1 MTETLVKDF
10 LKTKDISKFTNFNG
24 TFETLI
30 SQCSESE
37 IGKFVEAVIKL
48 SILSKIDLSTF
59 NFGVKDQIFL
69 IEQNQTATNI
79 KNVSFGTKSSGRI
92 DILGIEPN
100 SETIFAF
107 SSKIK
112 NFNSTNTTTWS
123 DLEMDGLRLIE
134 TKDGYKKFNIYYG
147 AIVKDKNELSLSS
160 APSYIKELRNKVI
173 IIDLKDV
180 SQIFNKLIEV
190 FSDVNFNN
198 DNYNEYIRGER
209 AVLDLMPHQVNAH
222 NNCVAYFDNNTKNK
236 SLSYLFNHLPRSGKS
251 ITCCYMAKKL
261 NAKNIL
267 LLTHFPILN
276 TQWEA
281 TINNYTAFEGWN
293 VVNVSHDK
301 IKEITLDSDSVNFV
315 LVSLQDFKDFDKP
328 KFKNFSNYLFDVII
342 IDEVHYGAETD
353 KVKEALYTLQ
363 FKYVLGSSA
372 TPEKNL
378 ILGSFNVENT
388 DLYDLEDEQT
398 YKSVDARY
406 TQFPTINWYG
416 LNATELLKENLGN
429 YFTKNE
435 FFTWSKAFTIEDDE
449 FKYKLA
455 IYNFYRKMF
464 GVGSDIAMDGSPIL
478 MHNPRSIL
486 ITVDKIPTQEK
497 LRELLYSIPTISD
510 NYNIHI
516 TNSKLE
522 SNNKKLLAKMNSDF
536 MPTKEKKSII
546 IVVDQCRV
554 GVTLRLCDCVIH
566 SDDTKSYANYIQTSY
581 RCRTAGPGRKKV
593 IVIDTLPSRMLE
605 MYSTSVHYSHLHK
618 KLSYEVILEKRL
630 KSSPVQI
637 SNDGFNFVELD
648 SPNTFIKQLH
658 QQFIDIM
665 GIKNFTTSGVIT
677 NFNSEVKD
685 LVDNLST
692 FIKKPK
698 VNDFIADLTGNG
710 INTGKNKD
718 LKVKITGKKTKKEK
732 DPELKAQFL
741 LSNWPWACILT
752 NFKFNTYHELIMEL
766 RKNDVI
772 CEEFEMI
779 NKVDIE
785 TYIKIMDLYVVD
797 KMQLNQKIVFFN
809 QFAKENPEKIVNYL
823 TEDDYSI
830 QEYGDKYLTVAQAT
844 KLVDLIPDSE
854 FTDLTKKFAD
864 TSSGSGS
871 ILIAIKNKLMKGLE
885 NIIVNPE
892 QREKHIIENMIYAFE
907 IQQRN
912 VILSKLRY
920 NQNGYSDNVIRVNT
934 LTHNIT
940 KEFDVIVSFPPIKET
955 DKFDVFFERQHGLV
969 KDGGYI
975 VGLSG
980 PNWMI
985 YNSMKNQF
993 FPKMIK
999 INQLEYLNI
1008 NSMQKDFIEYSK
1020 HTCYFLYRKI
1030 KKSHPTKVE
1039 CMSKNKTVIS
1049 DVEFDIDSCI
1059 PTVFNSDIQG
1069 VFNDVIFNNRVK
1081 KFDFSYK
1088 KGHYQSK
1095 EHNDMIDSNELNVDN
1110 KHIYTVRVS
1119 HNQNTI
1125 KYGKPIKSI
1134 PDYNQFKV
1142 FISIGTG
1149 GLNPWY
1155 DSNCTGTHHAIYNC
1169 VDNEQQAKNLT
1180 NILKLKFYQFIID
1193 VTQWSGFNTN
1203 TVVYNLPSIDLNQ
1216 EWTNESLY
1224 KYLKLSDSQISIIE
1238 SYYV

>member
-1 MTETLVKDF
+1 
-10 LKTKDISKFTNFNG
+10 
-24 TFETLI
+24 
-30 SQCSESE
+30 
-37 IGKFVEAVIKL
+37 
-48 SILSKIDLSTF
+48 
-59 NFGVKDQIFL
+59 
-69 IEQNQTATNI
+69 
-79 KNVSFGTKSSGRI
+79 
-92 DILGIEPN
+92 
-100 SETIFAF
+100 
-107 SSKIK
+107 
-112 NFNSTNTTTWS
+112 
-123 DLEMDGLRLIE
+123 
-134 TKDGYKKFNIYYG
+134 
-147 AIVKDKNELSLSS
+147 
-160 APSYIKELRNKVI
+160 
-173 IIDLKDV
+173 
-180 SQIFNKLIEV
+180 
-190 FSDVNFNN
+190 
-198 DNYNEYIRGER
+198 
-209 AVLDLMPHQVNAH
+209 
-222 NNCVAYFDNNTKNK
+222 
-236 SLSYLFNHLPRSGKS
+236 
-251 ITCCYMAKKL
+251 
-261 NAKNIL
+261 
-267 LLTHFPILN
+267 
-276 TQWEA
+276 
-281 TINNYTAFEGWN
+281 
-293 VVNVSHDK
+293 
-301 IKEITLDSDSVNFV
+301 
-315 LVSLQDFKDFDKP
+315 
-328 KFKNFSNYLFDVII
+328 
-342 IDEVHYGAETD
+342 
-353 KVKEALYTLQ
+353 
-363 FKYVLGSSA
+363 
-372 TPEKNL
+372 
-378 ILGSFNVENT
+378 
-388 DLYDLEDEQT
+388 
-398 YKSVDARY
+398 
-406 TQFPTINWYG
+406 
-416 LNATELLKENLGN
+416 
-429 YFTKNE
+429 
-435 FFTWSKAFTIEDDE
+435 
-449 FKYKLA
+449 
-455 IYNFYRKMF
+455 
-464 GVGSDIAMDGSPIL
+464 
-478 MHNPRSIL
+478 
-486 ITVDKIPTQEK
+486 
-497 LRELLYSIPTISD
+497 
-510 NYNIHI
+510 
-516 TNSKLE
+516 
-522 SNNKKLLAKMNSDF
+522 
-536 MPTKEKKSII
+536 
-546 IVVDQCRV
+546 
-554 GVTLRLCDCVIH
+554 
-566 SDDTKSYANYIQTSY
+566 
-581 RCRTAGPGRKKV
+581 
-593 IVIDTLPSRMLE
+593 
-605 MYSTSVHYSHLHK
+605 
-618 KLSYEVILEKRL
+618 
-630 KSSPVQI
+630 
-637 SNDGFNFVELD
+637 
-648 SPNTFIKQLH
+648 
-658 QQFIDIM
+658 
-665 GIKNFTTSGVIT
+665 
-677 NFNSEVKD
+677 
-685 LVDNLST
+685 
-692 FIKKPK
+692 
-698 VNDFIADLTGNG
+698 
-710 INTGKNKD
+710 
-718 LKVKITGKKTKKEK
+718 
-732 DPELKAQFL
+732 
-741 LSNWPWACILT
+741 
-752 NFKFNTYHELIMEL
+752 
-766 RKNDVI
+766 
-772 CEEFEMI
+772 
-779 NKVDIE
+779 
-785 TYIKIMDLYVVD
+785 MDLYVVD

-920 NQNGYSDNVIRVNT
+920 NQNGYGDNIIRVNT

-1030 KKSHPTKVE
+1030 KKSHPTKIE

-1088 KGHYQSK
+1088 KGHYHSK
-1095 EHNDMIDSNELNVDN
+1095 EHNDMIDSDELNVDN

-1155 DSNCTGTHHAIYNC
+1155 DSNCTATQHAIYNC

>member
-1 MTETLVKDF
+1 MSDTLVKNF
-10 LKTKDISKFTNFNG
+10 LKTKDISTFTNFNG

-37 IGKFVEAVIKL
+37 IGKFVEAVVKL
-48 SILSKIDLSTF
+48 TILSKIDLSTF

-69 IEQNQTATNI
+69 IEQNQTVTNI
-79 KNVSFGTKSSGRI
+79 KNVSFGTKASGRI
-92 DILGIEPN
+92 DILGIEPK

-112 NFNSTNTTTWS
+112 HFNSTNTTKWS

-134 TKDGYKKFNIYYG
+134 TKDGYKNFNIYYG
-147 AIVKDKNELSLSS
+147 AIVKDKNELSISS
-160 APSYIKELRNKVI
+160 APSYVKELHNKVI
-173 IIDLKDV
+173 IIDLKDI
-180 SQIFNKLIEV
+180 SKLFDKLIDV
-190 FSDVNFNN
+190 FNDVNFNN
-198 DNYNEYIRGER
+198 ESYNEYVRGER
-209 AVLDLMPHQVNAH
+209 SVLDLMPHQINAH
-222 NNCVAYFDNNTKNK
+222 NNCAAYFDKKKDNQ

-276 TQWEA
+276 AQWEA
-281 TINNYTAFEGWN
+281 TIENYTAFEGWN
-293 VVNVSHDK
+293 VINVSHDK
-301 IKEITLDSDSVNFV
+301 IKEITLDSYFVNFV

-328 KFKNFSNYLFDVII
+328 KFKNFSNYTFDVII
-342 IDEVHYGAETD
+342 IDEVHYGAETE
-353 KVKEALYTLQ
+353 KVKEALSTLN
-363 FKYVLGSSA
+363 FKYILGSSA

-378 ILGSFNVENT
+378 ILGSFDVQNT

-416 LNATELLKENLGN
+416 LNATTVLKENLGN
-429 YFTKNE
+429 YFTENE
-435 FFTWSKAFTIEDDE
+435 FFTWAKAFTIEDDE

-464 GVGSDIAMDGSPIL
+464 GVGSDIAMDSSPIL

-497 LRELLYSIPTISD
+497 LQELLYSIPTISE

-536 MPTKEKKSII
+536 MPTKQKKSII

-566 SDDTKSYANYIQTSY
+566 CDDTKSYANYIQTSY

-593 IVIDTLPSRMLE
+593 VVIDTLPSRMLE
-605 MYSTSVHYSHLHK
+605 MYSTSAHYSHLHK
-618 KLSYEVILEKRL
+618 KMSYEVILEKRL

-637 SNDGFNFVELD
+637 SEDGFNFIELD

-658 QQFIDIM
+658 QQFIDVM

-677 NFNSEVKD
+677 NFNGEVKD
-685 LVDNLST
+685 LVENLDAWL
-692 FIKKPK
+692 KKPK
-698 VNDFIADLTGNG
+698 ANDFVVDLTGNG

-718 LKVKITGKKTKKEK
+718 LKVKITGKKSKKEK
-732 DPELKAQFL
+732 DPELKVQFL

-752 NFKFNTYHELIMEL
+752 NFKFNTYHELMSEL
-766 RKNDVI
+766 HKNNAI

-779 NKVDIE
+779 NKVDLE
-785 TYIKIMDLYVVD
+785 TYTKIMDLYVVD
-797 KMQLNQKIVFFN
+797 KAQLNQKIVFFN
-809 QFAKENPEKIVNYL
+809 QFVKDNPEKIINYL
-823 TEDDYSI
+823 TEDDHSI
-830 QEYGDKYLTVAQAT
+830 QEYGDKYLTVEQAT
-844 KLVDLIPDSE
+844 KLVDLIPISE
-854 FTDLTKKFAD
+854 FINPNKKFAD

-871 ILIAIKNKLMKGLE
+871 ILIAIKNRLMKGLE
-885 NIIVNPE
+885 TVIVDSK

-920 NQNGYSDNVIRVNT
+920 NPNGYDDNISRVNT
-934 LTHNIT
+934 LKHSIT
-940 KEFDVIVSFPPIKET
+940 DKFDVIVSFPPIKET
-955 DKFDVFFERQHGLV
+955 DKFDIFFERQHGLV

-975 VGLSG
+975 VGLTG

-985 YNSMKNQF
+985 YQSMKTQF

-1020 HTCYFLYRKI
+1020 HTCHFVYRKI
-1030 KKSHPTKVE
+1030 KKSHATKVT
-1039 CMSKNKTVIS
+1039 CAFKNKTIIS
-1049 DVEFDIDSCI
+1049 DVDFNMDSCI
-1059 PTVFNSDIQG
+1059 PTVFSYDVQSM
-1069 VFNDVIFNNRVK
+1069 FNDIIFNKDVN

-1088 KGHYQSK
+1088 KGHFHSRDS
-1095 EHNDMIDSNELNVDN
+1095 EHLIDSTELNDEN

-1125 KYGKPIKSI
+1125 KYGKPIRSI
-1134 PDYNQFKV
+1134 PDYANYKV

-1155 DSNCTGTHHAIYNC
+1155 TNNCTGTHHAVYNN

-1193 VTQWSGFNTN
+1193 ITQWSGFNTN
-1203 TVVYNLPSIDLNQ
+1203 TVVYNLPAVDLNQ

-1224 KYLKLSDSQISIIE
+1224 KYLKLTDSQISIIE
-1238 SYYV
+1238 SYYD

>member
-24 TFETLI
+24 SFENLI
-30 SQCSESE
+30 SHCSESE
-37 IGKFVEAVIKL
+37 IGKFVEAVVKL
-48 SILSKIDLSTF
+48 AILSKIDLSTF
-59 NFGVKDQIFL
+59 NFGVNSQIFL
-69 IEQNQTATNI
+69 VEQNEVATNI

-92 DILGIEPN
+92 DILALEPH
-100 SETIFAF
+100 SDSVFAF

-112 NFNSTNTTTWS
+112 HFNSTNTTKWS

-134 TKDGYKKFNIYYG
+134 TKSAYKSFNMYYG
-147 AIVKDKNELSLSS
+147 AIVKDKNELSLTA
-160 APSYIKELRNKVI
+160 APSYLKELRNKI
-173 IIDLKDV
+173 ILIDLKDI
-180 SQIFNKLIEV
+180 SLIFNKLMEV
-190 FSDVNFNN
+190 FSDVKFSNN
-198 DNYNEYIRGER
+198 NYNEYIRGQR
-209 AVLDLMPHQVNAH
+209 VVLDLMPHQVNAH
-222 NNCVAYFDNNTKNK
+222 ENCEEYFNNK
-236 SLSYLFNHLPRSGKS
+236 SNYPLSYLFNHLPRSGKS

-276 TQWEA
+276 AQWEA
-281 TINNYTAFEGWN
+281 TINKYTAFEGWN
-293 VVNVSHDK
+293 VINVSHDK
-301 IKEITLDSDSVNFV
+301 IKEITLESDMVNFV

-328 KFKNFSNYLFDVII
+328 KFKNFADYSFDVII
-342 IDEVHYGAETD
+342 IDEVHYGAETE
-353 KVKEALYTLQ
+353 KVKEALSTLK

-398 YKSVDARY
+398 YKSIDARY
-406 TQFPTINWYG
+406 KQFPAISWYG
-416 LNATELLKENLGN
+416 LNATTILKENLEN
-429 YFTKNE
+429 YFEENE
-435 FFTWSKAFTIEDDE
+435 FFTWAKAFTIEDDE

-464 GVGSDIAMDGSPIL
+464 GVGSDIPMDGSPIL

-510 NYNIHI
+510 NYDIHI

-522 SNNKKLLAKMNSDF
+522 SNNKKLLVKMNSDF

-566 SDDTKSYANYIQTSY
+566 CDDTKSYANYIQTSY

-618 KLSYEVILEKRL
+618 KLGYEVILEKRL

-637 SNDGFNFVELD
+637 SEDGFNFVELD

-665 GIKNFTTSGVIT
+665 GIRNFTTSGVIT
-677 NFNSEVKD
+677 NFSSEVKD
-685 LVDNLST
+685 LVSNLSV
-692 FIKKPK
+692 FYKKPNA
-698 VNDFIADLTGNG
+698 NDFSADLTGNG
-710 INTGKNKD
+710 IKGGKNKD
-718 LKVKITGKKTKKEK
+718 IKVNITGKRSRKEK
-732 DPELKAQFL
+732 DPELKVQFL

-752 NFKFNTYHELIMEL
+752 NFNFNTYHELMEEL
-766 RKNDVI
+766 GKNDSI
-772 CEEFEMI
+772 REEFEYI
-779 NKVDIE
+779 NKVDLD
-785 TYIKIMDLYVVD
+785 TYIKIMDLYIVD
-797 KMQLNQKIVFFN
+797 KTQLNQKIIFFN
-809 QFAKENPEKIVNYL
+809 QFSKDNPEKILNYL
-823 TEDDYSI
+823 TQDDHAL
-830 QEYGDKYLTVAQAT
+830 QEYGDKYLTVEQAT
-844 KLVDLIPDSE
+844 KLVDLVPASE
-854 FTDLTKKFAD
+854 FSDLTKKFAD

-871 ILIAIKNKLMKGLE
+871 ILIALKNRLMKGLE
-885 NIIVNPE
+885 GVITNPE

-920 NQNGYSDNVIRVNT
+920 NSKGYCDNIIRVDT
-934 LTHNIT
+934 LNHKIT

-955 DKFDVFFERQHGLV
+955 DKFDVFFECQHSLV
-969 KDGGYI
+969 KNGGYI
-975 VGLSG
+975 VGLTG

-985 YNSMKNQF
+985 YQSMRTQF

-999 INQLEYLNI
+999 VNQLEYLNI
-1008 NSMQKDFIEYSK
+1008 NSMQKDFAEYSK
-1020 HTCYFLYRKI
+1020 HSCYFLYRKV
-1030 KKSHPTKVE
+1030 KKTHPTKVE
-1039 CMSKNKTVIS
+1039 CVFNKKTVIS
-1049 DVEFDIDSCI
+1049 EVDFDVDSCV
-1059 PTVFNSDIQG
+1059 PTVFTDSVQT
-1069 VFNDVIFNNRVK
+1069 VFNDIVFNKYIK

-1088 KGHYQSK
+1088 KGQYQSR
-1095 EHNDMIDSNELNVDN
+1095 DSSIMIDSDELNDEN
-1110 KHIYTVRVS
+1110 KHIYSVRVS
-1119 HNQNTI
+1119 HNANVM
-1125 KYGKPIKSI
+1125 KYGKPMKTI
-1134 PDYNQFKV
+1134 PDYDKYKV
-1142 FISIGTG
+1142 FISIGSC

-1155 DSNCTGTHHAIYNC
+1155 DKNCTGTHHAVYHL
-1169 VDNEQQAKNLT
+1169 VENEKQAKNMT
-1180 NILKLKFYQFIID
+1180 NILKLKFYQFILDI
-1193 VTQWSGFNTN
+1193 TRWSGFNTN
-1203 TVVYNLPSIDLNQ
+1203 NIVYNLPMLDLDK
-1216 EWTNESLY
+1216 EWTDESVY
-1224 KYLKLSDSQISIIE
+1224 KYLKLSDSQIKIIE
-1238 SYYV
+1238 SYYA